1 MISSGYGLSLDVIST
16 NSGRLRRTEMKEQFE
31 TRRIAVLLGP
41 KSLLGLLKLILKV
54 VKQSFHAVDLI
65 QSDSVED
72 NEGQEV

>member
-1 MISSGYGLSLDVIST
+1 
-16 NSGRLRRTEMKEQFE
+16 MKEQFE